1 MWLQTDNTLY
11 YRDDQQYGKRW
22 WTGQAMYDYGAWYA
36 SNPLV
41 DEKNYIL
48 SQSVNLPLEAKID
61 STIDIDFMVEIN
73 PTYQFDSN
81 IIRQFC

>member
-1 MWLQTDNTLY
+1 MISSMGSADEHAKQCSS
-11 YRDDQQYGKRW
+11 
-22 WTGQAMYDYGAWYA
+22 YDYGAWYA

-48 SQSVNLPLEAKID
+48 SQSVNRPLEAKID
-61 STIDIDFMVEIN
+61 STLDIDFMVEIN
-73 PTYQFDSN
+73 PTHKYDSN

>member
-1 MWLQTDNTLY
+1 
-11 YRDDQQYGKRW
+11 
-22 WTGQAMYDYGAWYA
+22 MYEYGAWYA

-48 SQSVNLPLEAKID
+48 NQSVNLPLEAKID

-81 IIRQFC
+81 IISQFC